1 MLLMCQ
7 NPTCL
12 FDTGFCD
19 GTLCLENEEERAAAI
34 FFADLDYVNERAAEA
49 LAASEIRDLCC

>member
-1 MLLMCQ
+1 MCQ

-19 GTLCLENEEERAAAI
+19 GTLCLETEEEREEAM
-34 FFADLDYVNERAAEA
+34 FYADLDYENERAA
-49 LAASEIRDLCC
+49 SSFCC